1 MSYSFCFGP
10 SGSGKS
16 RLLRQIIIEKAQKSL
31 AGMGRD
37 RTKYIV
43 IVPEQYS
50 MQTQRELVQEH
61 PAHVL
66 MNIDVLS
73 FGRLAHRVF
82 EETGADRRTVLDD
95 IGKSLLLRRVASRC
109 ADDLEI
115 LRRGIHRPGMIDEVK
130 SVLSEFMQYGIG
142 GEQIEEMAAFA
153 GEHGQRALQARLH
166 DLKKLYEQFKS
177 AEADSYITS
186 EETLDLLAK
195 AIPNAG
201 SLKGSVIVFDGF
213 TGFTT
218 VQYRVVMALIRC
230 AREVVFSFTVSPD
243 QGAPVSVTASGG
255 PAGSEENLFY
265 LSRRTVYDIIRMA
278 SKEGLKRGKDLYAG
292 LPLPGREETGR
303 KKTDPEKNG
312 REKIGHGENDQ
323 EKTGSARGEGTGE
336 EGAVLPR
343 FQDSRVLAHLERHL
357 FRYPERAFEERK
369 QGETSDSLQL
379 FAASSPQEEVRLIFG
394 RVRRMIAQ
402 TGCAYRDFAIVTA
415 DLETYGDLFALEAER
430 AGIPVYIDRTSGA
443 FHNILIEGIRS
454 VLQISSENFS
464 YPAVF
469 RYLRS
474 GLSSLTED
482 ETDRLE
488 NYCLA
493 NGIRGRKK
501 WTMAFDASCEEAR
514 IKFLREVEPVTGLS
528 VRVLPGALAGGGP
541 EAGTPGAPAGS
552 GPQAGNP
559 VGPGASDTAEA
570 AQAAEAAE
578 KPRRARTAAVRTRE
592 LYDFLAGCGAQ
603 ARVEALADSFGESG
617 DVVRELQYRQI
628 YRHVIDLLDQIY
640 DLAGQERMSA
650 RDYLELLEAGFSQIR
665 LGTLPQRVDRILV
678 GDIERTRL
686 TQISHLFVAGVNEGS
701 IPRSASR
708 GGILSDMDREFLASS
723 GAVLAPTPRQ
733 QMFTQRLYLYL
744 NMTKPSRTL
753 TISFATVSRDGR
765 SLRPSYL
772 ISMLQ
777 ALFPALQTEFP
788 EQEPVRGRITGRAD
802 SLSLLADQLR
812 TFVEGRLPDAEA
824 FMRDFSLLYGFHT
837 SPEVMADGKMRQA
850 ILRLRGAA
858 LSHYRPQVLQ
868 SGLAQALYGRMIIGG
883 ISRMETGAR
892 CYLRQHLQYGLHLR
906 ERDQYEFR
914 AVDGGSILHAALQR
928 FDALLRAEGL
938 SWTDFSAR
946 DAERLGIRALQ
957 DEAAVYRNLLLY
969 KSSRDEGRLGRYA
982 RRLLRTIDTL
992 QYQISKGDFVPVAS
1006 ELSFGGRQGGMP
1018 AIRFELGDGR
1028 SLVLTG
1034 RIDRFDMCAE
1044 GNRRYLRIMDYKTG
1058 RNDLDEDLIR
1068 RGLQLQ
1074 LITYMEAL
1082 LNAGA
1087 GRLDALAAGGS
1098 AQTDPIEESGFAAL
1112 SPDVSGQNSPDPAA
1126 AAEGSGQEEIGVPVE
1141 IGGPEEIPFEEGGEA
1156 GQRGGE
1162 EEIIPSAMLYYRM
1175 NEPVI
1180 RKTAADVLPAMP
1192 DPADTD
1198 TESAAA
1204 GEAGREELL
1213 HEEDAAIRSQLRPTG
1228 LVYEDEDSISHLHR
1242 SFSGRSDV
1250 IPVTRSTRGGY
1261 TAASRL
1267 MDDKKYR
1274 ELAQMAREALCRLA
1288 VHILDGD
1295 VSAQPAV
1302 LDAKTTACDYCP
1314 YREACGF
1321 DPRIPGYTYKKDQ

>member
-16 RLLRQIIIEKAQKSL
+16 RLLRQIIIEKAGKSL

-43 IVPEQYS
+43 VVPEQYS

-153 GEHGQRALQARLH
+153 GEHGQNALQARLH

-177 AEADSYITS
+177 AEADSYVTS

-230 AREVVFSFTVSPD
+230 AAEVVFSFTVSPD
-243 QGAPVSVTASGG
+243 QGAPASVTASGG

-278 SKEGLKRGKDLYAG
+278 SKEGLKRGKDLYTG
-292 LPLPGREETGR
+292 LPFSGREKNGREKNGREETGR
-303 KKTDPEKNG
+303 EKTG
-312 REKIGHGENDQ
+312 REKPGQ
-323 EKTGSARGEGTGE
+323 EKAGSGAGDLMGE
-336 EGAVLPR
+336 ETAVLPR
-343 FQDSRVLAHLERHL
+343 FRESRVLAHLERHL
-357 FRYPERAFEERK
+357 FRYPEKAFVEKKR
-369 QGETSDSLQL
+369 GETSESLQL

-514 IKFLREVEPVTGLS
+514 IRFLREVEPVTGLS
-528 VRVLPGALAGGGP
+528 VRLLPGAL
-541 EAGTPGAPAGS
+541 TGS
-552 GPQAGNP
+552 GPD
-559 VGPGASDTAEA
+559 SAE
-570 AQAAEAAE
+570 AAEAAE

-628 YRHVIDLLDQIY
+628 YRHVIDLMDQIY

-708 GGILSDMDREFLASS
+708 GGILSDMDREFLAAS

-753 TISFATVSRDGR
+753 TLSFATVSRDGR

-772 ISMLQ
+772 VSMLRT
-777 ALFPALQTEFP
+777 LFPALQTEYP
-788 EQEPVRGRITGRAD
+788 EQEPVTGRITGRAD

-812 TFVEGRLPDAEA
+812 IFVEGRLPDAEA

-837 SPEVMADGKMRQA
+837 SPEVMADEEMRRA
-850 ILRLRGAA
+850 LLRLRGAA
-858 LSHYRPQVLQ
+858 LSRYRPQVLQ
-868 SGLAQALYGRMIIGG
+868 SGLAQALYGKMIVGG

-914 AVDGGSILHAALQR
+914 AADGGSILHAALQR

-938 SWTDFSAR
+938 SWTEFSAG
-946 DAERLGIRALQ
+946 DAKRLGMRALQ

-982 RRLLRTIDTL
+982 KRLLRTIDTL
-992 QYQISKGDFVPVAS
+992 QYQIGEGDFIPVAS

-1028 SLVLTG
+1028 SLLLTG
-1034 RIDRFDMCAE
+1034 RIDRFDMYTE
-1044 GNRRYLRIMDYKTG
+1044 QGRRYLRIMDYKTG
-1058 RNDLDEDLIR
+1058 KNDLDEDLIR

-1087 GRLDALAAGGS
+1087 DRLDALAETGS
-1098 AQTDPIEESGFAAL
+1098 VQTNTMGESGSGDH
-1112 SPDVSGQNSPDPAA
+1112 SPDVP
-1126 AAEGSGQEEIGVPVE
+1126 
-1141 IGGPEEIPFEEGGEA
+1141 
-1156 GQRGGE
+1156 
-1162 EEIIPSAMLYYRM
+1162 EIIPSAMLYYRM

-1180 RKTAADVLPAMP
+1180 RKTAADVLPVIP
-1192 DPADTD
+1192 DPADAD
-1198 TESAAA
+1198 TEPA
-1204 GEAGREELL
+1204 GSSEPDREDLL
-1213 HEEDAAIRSQLRPTG
+1213 HSEDAAIRSQLRPTG
-1228 LVYEDEDSISHLHR
+1228 LVYEDEESISHLHR

-1267 MDDKKYR
+1267 MDNKKYR

-1314 YREACGF
+1314 YRDACGF
-1321 DPRIPGYTYKKDQ
+1321 DPRIPGYSYRKDE

>member
-1 MSYSFCFGP
+1 MTYRFCFGA

-16 RLLRQIIIEKAQKSL
+16 TCLHQEIIQRSMRSMESGDNTQYL
-31 AGMGRD
+31 
-37 RTKYIV
+37 V
-43 IVPEQYS
+43 LVPEQYS
-50 MQTQRELVQEH
+50 MQTQKEMIMEH
-61 PAHVL
+61 PDHAI

-73 FGRLAHRVF
+73 LGRLSHRIF
-82 EETGADRRTVLDD
+82 EETAPDRRTVLTD
-95 IGKSLLLRRVASRC
+95 IGKSLLLRRVASSCTREMQV
-109 ADDLEI
+109 LGGS
-115 LRRGIHRPGMIDEVK
+115 LHRTGMIAEVK

-142 GEQIEEMAAFA
+142 TEEIGRLIDCAAK
-153 GEHGQRALQARLH
+153 GGQKALRARLADLQVLYQAFEQARE
-166 DLKKLYEQFKS
+166 DRM
-177 AEADSYITS
+177 ITS
-186 EETLDLLAK
+186 EETLDLFAR
-195 AIPNAG
+195 AIPR
-201 SLKGSVIVFDGF
+201 SELIRRSVIVFDGF
-213 TGFTT
+213 TGFTPI
-218 VQYRVVMALIRC
+218 QYRVLAALMAC
-230 AREVVFSFTVSPD
+230 AREVIFSITLAD
-243 QGAPVSVTASGG
+243 DGG
-255 PAGSEENLFY
+255 LRPEELMDGRSAGSREALFY
-265 LSRRTVYDIIRMA
+265 LSRKTVRDIVRIGMEKGIPHGR
-278 SKEGLKRGKDLYAG
+278 DLYMDR
-292 LPLPGREETGR
+292 PVPRRFETN
-303 KKTDPEKNG
+303 P
-312 REKIGHGENDQ
+312 
-323 EKTGSARGEGTGE
+323 A
-336 EGAVLPR
+336 
-343 FQDSRVLAHLERHL
+343 LAHLEKNL
-357 FRYPERAFEERK
+357 YRYGRRPYEGDRAESVSLTEAADPRK
-369 QGETSDSLQL
+369 EIRQ
-379 FAASSPQEEVRLIFG
+379 VCI
-394 RVRRMIAQ
+394 RMKELSREK
-402 TGCAYRDFAIVTA
+402 GYCWRDFAVICP

-514 IKFLREVEPVTGLS
+514 IRFLREVEPVTGLS
-528 VRVLPGALAGGGP
+528 VRLLPGAL
-541 EAGTPGAPAGS
+541 TGS
-552 GPQAGNP
+552 GPD
-559 VGPGASDTAEA
+559 SAE
-570 AQAAEAAE
+570 AAEAAE

-628 YRHVIDLLDQIY
+628 YRHVIDLMDQIY

-708 GGILSDMDREFLASS
+708 GGILSDMDREFLAAS

-753 TISFATVSRDGR
+753 TLSFATVSRDGR

-772 ISMLQ
+772 VSMLRT
-777 ALFPALQTEFP
+777 LFPALQTEYP
-788 EQEPVRGRITGRAD
+788 EQEPVTGRITGRAD

-812 TFVEGRLPDAEA
+812 IFVEGRLPDAEA

-837 SPEVMADGKMRQA
+837 SPEVMADEEMRRA
-850 ILRLRGAA
+850 LLRLRGAA
-858 LSHYRPQVLQ
+858 LSRYRPQVLQ
-868 SGLAQALYGRMIIGG
+868 SGLAQALYGKMIVGG

-914 AVDGGSILHAALQR
+914 AADGGSILHAALQR

-938 SWTDFSAR
+938 SWTEFSAG
-946 DAERLGIRALQ
+946 DAKRLGMRALQ

-982 RRLLRTIDTL
+982 KRLLRTIDTL
-992 QYQISKGDFVPVAS
+992 QYQIGEGDFVPVAS

-1028 SLVLTG
+1028 SLLLTG
-1034 RIDRFDMCAE
+1034 RIDRFDMCTE
-1044 GNRRYLRIMDYKTG
+1044 QGRRYLRIMDYKTG
-1058 RNDLDEDLIR
+1058 KNDLDEDLIR

-1087 GRLDALAAGGS
+1087 DRLDALAETGS
-1098 AQTDPIEESGFAAL
+1098 VQTNTMGESGSGDH
-1112 SPDVSGQNSPDPAA
+1112 SPDVP
-1126 AAEGSGQEEIGVPVE
+1126 
-1141 IGGPEEIPFEEGGEA
+1141 
-1156 GQRGGE
+1156 
-1162 EEIIPSAMLYYRM
+1162 EIIPSAMLYYRM

-1180 RKTAADVLPAMP
+1180 RKTAADVLPVIP
-1192 DPADTD
+1192 DPADAD
-1198 TESAAA
+1198 TEPA
-1204 GEAGREELL
+1204 GSSEPDREDLL
-1213 HEEDAAIRSQLRPTG
+1213 HSEDAAIRSQLRPTG
-1228 LVYEDEDSISHLHR
+1228 LVYEDEESISHLHR

-1267 MDDKKYR
+1267 MDNKKYR

-1314 YREACGF
+1314 YRDACGF
-1321 DPRIPGYTYKKDQ
+1321 DPRIPGYSYRKDE

>member
-16 RLLRQIIIEKAQKSL
+16 RLLRQIIIEKAGKSL

-43 IVPEQYS
+43 VVPEQYS

-153 GEHGQRALQARLH
+153 GEHGQNALQARLH

-177 AEADSYITS
+177 AEADSYVTS

-230 AREVVFSFTVSPD
+230 AAEVVFSFTVSPD
-243 QGAPVSVTASGG
+243 QGAPASVTASGG

-278 SKEGLKRGKDLYAG
+278 SKEGLKRGKDLYTG
-292 LPLPGREETGR
+292 LSFSGREENGREKTGHEETGREKTGR
-303 KKTDPEKNG
+303 KKTG
-312 REKIGHGENDQ
+312 Q
-323 EKTGSARGEGTGE
+323 EKAGSGAGDLMGE
-336 EGAVLPR
+336 ETAALPR
-343 FQDSRVLAHLERHL
+343 FRESRVLAHLERHL
-357 FRYPERAFEERK
+357 FRYPEKAFEEKKR
-369 QGETSDSLQL
+369 GETSESLQL

-514 IKFLREVEPVTGLS
+514 IRFLREVEPVTGLS
-528 VRVLPGALAGGGP
+528 VRLLPGAL
-541 EAGTPGAPAGS
+541 TGS
-552 GPQAGNP
+552 GPD
-559 VGPGASDTAEA
+559 SAE
-570 AQAAEAAE
+570 AAEAAE

-708 GGILSDMDREFLASS
+708 GGILSDMDREFLAAS

-753 TISFATVSRDGR
+753 TLSFATVSRDGR

-772 ISMLQ
+772 VSMLRT
-777 ALFPALQTEFP
+777 LFPALQTEYP
-788 EQEPVRGRITGRAD
+788 EQEPVIGRITGRAD

-837 SPEVMADGKMRQA
+837 SPEVMADEEMRRA
-850 ILRLRGAA
+850 LLRLRGAA
-858 LSHYRPQVLQ
+858 LSRYRPQVLR
-868 SGLAQALYGRMIIGG
+868 SGLAQALYGKMIVGG

-914 AVDGGSILHAALQR
+914 AADGGSILHAALQR

-938 SWTDFSAR
+938 SWTDFSAG
-946 DAERLGIRALQ
+946 DAKRLGMRALQ

-982 RRLLRTIDTL
+982 KRLLRTIDTL
-992 QYQISKGDFVPVAS
+992 QYQIGEGDFIPVAS

-1028 SLVLTG
+1028 SLLLTG
-1034 RIDRFDMCAE
+1034 RIDRFDMYTE
-1044 GNRRYLRIMDYKTG
+1044 QGRRYLRIMDYKTG
-1058 RNDLDEDLIR
+1058 KNDLDEDLIR

-1087 GRLDALAAGGS
+1087 DRLDALAETGS
-1098 AQTDPIEESGFAAL
+1098 VQTNTMGESGSGDQ
-1112 SPDVSGQNSPDPAA
+1112 SPDVP
-1126 AAEGSGQEEIGVPVE
+1126 
-1141 IGGPEEIPFEEGGEA
+1141 
-1156 GQRGGE
+1156 
-1162 EEIIPSAMLYYRM
+1162 EIIPSAMLYYRM
-1175 NEPVI
+1175 NEPV
-1180 RKTAADVLPAMP
+1180 
-1192 DPADTD
+1192 
-1198 TESAAA
+1198 
-1204 GEAGREELL
+1204 
-1213 HEEDAAIRSQLRPTG
+1213 AIRSQLRPTG
-1228 LVYEDEDSISHLHR
+1228 LVYEDEESISHLHR

-1267 MDDKKYR
+1267 MDGKKYR
-1274 ELAQMAREALCRLA
+1274 ELARMAREALCRLA

-1314 YREACGF
+1314 YRDACGF
-1321 DPRIPGYTYKKDQ
+1321 DPRIPGYSYRKDE

>member
-16 RLLRQIIIEKAQKSL
+16 RLLRQIIIEKAEKSL

-43 IVPEQYS
+43 VVPEQYS

-142 GEQIEEMAAFA
+142 GEQIEAMAAFA
-153 GEHGQRALQARLH
+153 GEHGQNALQARLH

-243 QGAPVSVTASGG
+243 QGLPVSVTASGG
-255 PAGSEENLFY
+255 PPGSEENLFY

-278 SKEGLKRGKDLYAG
+278 SKEGLKRGKDLYTG
-292 LPLPGREETGR
+292 LSVSGREETGR
-303 KKTDPEKNG
+303 DKSLQQKNDTEKTD
-312 REKIGHGENDQ
+312 REKYGSGEKVDTAEN
-323 EKTGSARGEGTGE
+323 T
-336 EGAVLPR
+336 AVLPR
-343 FQDSRVLAHLERHL
+343 FQESRVLAHLERHL
-357 FRYPERAFEERK
+357 FRYPERPFEEKRK
-369 QGETSDSLQL
+369 GETAESLHL

-394 RVRRMIAQ
+394 RVRQMIAQ

-474 GLSSLTED
+474 GLSSLSGD

-528 VRVLPGALAGGGP
+528 VRVR
-541 EAGTPGAPAGS
+541 PGAPADTGLLS
-552 GPQAGNP
+552 RD
-559 VGPGASDTAEA
+559 PGTPAAADAAETAER
-570 AQAAEAAE
+570 
-578 KPRRARTAAVRTRE
+578 PRRARTAAVRTRE
-592 LYDFLAGCGAQ
+592 LYNFLAGCGAQ
-603 ARVEALADSFGESG
+603 AGMEALADTFGESG

-744 NMTKPSRTL
+744 NMTKPSRSLTL
-753 TISFATVSRDGR
+753 SFATVSRDGR

-772 ISMLQ
+772 VSMLQ

-802 SLSLLADQLR
+802 GLSLLADQLR
-812 TFVEGRLPDAEA
+812 TFVEGRLPDAET

-837 SPEVMADGKMRQA
+837 SPEVMADQGMRRA
-850 ILRLRGAA
+850 VLGLRRAA
-858 LSHYRPQVLQ
+858 LSHYRPEVLQ
-868 SGLAQALYGRMIIGG
+868 SGLAQALYGKMIIGG

-892 CYLRQHLQYGLHLR
+892 CFLRQHLQYGLHLR

-938 SWTDFSAR
+938 SWKNFSAA
-946 DAERLGIRALQ
+946 DAERLGVRALQ

-969 KSSRDEGRLGRYA
+969 KSARDEGRLGRYA
-982 RRLLRTIDTL
+982 RSLLRTIDTL
-992 QYQISKGDFVPVAS
+992 QYQISKGDFEPVAS
-1006 ELSFGGRQGGMP
+1006 ELSFGGREGSMP

-1028 SLVLTG
+1028 SLLLTG
-1034 RIDRFDMCAE
+1034 RIDRFDMCAQE
-1044 GNRRYLRIMDYKTG
+1044 GRRYLRIMDYKTG
-1058 RNDLDEDLIR
+1058 KNDLDEDLIR

-1082 LNAGA
+1082 LNAGTDS
-1087 GRLDALAAGGS
+1087 LDALAASGPV
-1098 AQTDPIEESGFAAL
+1098 QT
-1112 SPDVSGQNSPDPAA
+1112 
-1126 AAEGSGQEEIGVPVE
+1126 
-1141 IGGPEEIPFEEGGEA
+1141 IPEGGA
-1156 GQRGGE
+1156 GSE
-1162 EEIIPSAMLYYRM
+1162 DLPPHASEIIPSAMLYYRM
-1175 NEPVI
+1175 TEPVI
-1180 RKTAADVLPAMP
+1180 RKAAAEVLPVNTDTLETGE
-1192 DPADTD
+1192 DPAGG
-1198 TESAAA
+1198 S
-1204 GEAGREELL
+1204 EADREELV

-1228 LVYEDEDSISHLHR
+1228 LVYDDEESISHLHR
-1242 SFSGRSDV
+1242 SLSGRSDV
-1250 IPVTRSTRGGY
+1250 IPVTRSSRGGY

-1267 MDDKKYR
+1267 IDGKKYR
-1274 ELAQMAREALCRLA
+1274 ELAQMAGEALCRLA

-1295 VSAQPAV
+1295 VSARPAV

-1321 DPRIPGYTYKKDQ
+1321 DPRIPGYSYRKDE